1 MERTFLLDL
10 CEKWEVGLGG
20 YAKHIQEIKRAE
32 LELLWLAGR
41 SSDAAI
47 GNPLQD
53 CVKRLQ

>member
-1 MERTFLLDL
+1 M
-10 CEKWEVGLGG
+10 GLGG
-20 YAKHIQEIKRAE
+20 YAKRIQEIKRAE